1 MLFKKI
7 TTTDN
12 MTIMVDPSEIIKK
25 ADETPIAASLVQ
37 VGQAYVFTYPKTA
50 KTVAAIGD
58 FYGDL

>member
-12 MTIMVDPSEIIKK
+12 IIIMVDPSEIIKK
-25 ADETPIAASLVQ
+25 ADETPISAGLVQ
-37 VGQAYVFTYPKTA
+37 VGQAYIFTYPKTA
-50 KTVAAIGD
+50 KTVTSISD